1 MFGTDPIV
9 GFAIILALSL
19 IPMLAV
25 LVTSF
30 TKIVVVF
37 ALLRQALG
45 VQQVPPTFVL
55 NALAIILTCFIMA
68 PVANVGYDQIKDKV
82 GNADYGKKQEH
93 LIQIGEA
100 FAIPLKDFLNKHTPD
115 KERAFFIK
123 STQGLWPPEM
133 ANKVTKQDL
142 FILIPSFVVSE
153 LTAAFQIGFLLY
165 AAFIVVDL
173 ITANVL
179 LALGMQMT
187 SPMTLAVPFKLLLF
201 VSLDGWSRL
210 IHSLVNSYA

>member
-1 MFGTDPIV
+1 MF
-9 GFAIILALSL
+9 
-19 IPMLAV
+19 AV

-55 NALAIILTCFIMA
+55 NALALILTVFIMA
-68 PVANVGYDQIKDKV
+68 PVANVGYEKIKDKV
-82 GNADYGKKQEH
+82 TQPEYGKKQEH
-93 LIQIGEA
+93 LVQIGDA
-100 FAIPLKDFLNKHTPD
+100 FAAPLKDFLNKHTPD
-115 KERAFFIK
+115 KERAFFLK
-123 STQGLWPPEM
+123 SAQGLWPPAMLE
-133 ANKVTKQDL
+133 KTTKDDL
-142 FILIPSFVVSE
+142 FILIPSFVVAE